1 MIAAKVAKKPYLE
14 ISKSLHDQLTK
25 AGKKTVKI
33 AIHYNGKKGARGAT
47 KTTSL
52 KRQLEFAEKTLGIW
66 ADDPKIEQAF
76 KELEERWQ
84 QWREETL
91 LTFVIL
97 IALMDCS

>member
-1 MIAAKVAKKPYLE
+1 MITAKLAKKPYLE
-14 ISKSLHDQLTK
+14 ISKSLHDQLAKT
-25 AGKKTVKI
+25 GKKTVKI
-33 AIHYNGKKGARGAT
+33 SIHQNGRRNIREAK

-76 KELEERWQ
+76 KELDERWQ

-91 LTFVIL
+91 L
-97 IALMDCS
+97 

>member
-1 MIAAKVAKKPYLE
+1 MITAKLAKKPYLE
-14 ISKSLHDQLTK
+14 ISKSLHDQLAKT
-25 AGKKTVKI
+25 GKKTVKI
-33 AIHYNGKKGARGAT
+33 SIHQNGRRNIQEAK

-76 KELEERWQ
+76 KELDERWQ

-91 LTFVIL
+91 L
-97 IALMDCS
+97 